1 MDVKKHPT
9 IYKLVNQFRIEQ
21 KNTEILFTQIQSGDV
36 YHRKKSEVDKRQK
49 IFQLCKNFNKNDL
62 TIYLDE
68 MILLI

>member
-1 MDVKKHPT
+1 M
-9 IYKLVNQFRIEQ
+9 NQFGIEQ
-21 KNTEILFTQIQSGDV
+21 KNSEILFTQIRSGDV
-36 YHRKKSEVDKRQK
+36 YQRKKSEVDKRQK